1 MKKIVFCFLGLLA
14 VLYTASAQS
23 YTFNHGPYLQE
34 LSEHAVT
41 FVFTTSD
48 KGFSWVEVKPDG
60 GEAERHYTVRNGLR
74 DAYNTFNVIRVENLR
89 PDTRYQYRL
98 CSKQIADFQ
107 PYKVTFGD
115 SIVSPWRRF
124 STPDP
129 KATACSF
136 IALSDMH
143 QQPDKLGRLLNQAG
157 VGSADMI
164 FYVGDMMNYYDN
176 EETPFRSFIDKSVE
190 LFASEKP
197 FVLVRGNHE
206 TRGNMAREYA
216 RYVPKSS
223 GKYYGAYRVGDIM
236 FIVLDCG
243 EDKPDDF
250 WVYAGLTDFDGY
262 RTEQAAWFG
271 ELIRSK
277 AYKSAKWRIVMNHFP
292 PLSHM
297 ESDNPERHGI
307 QDITDKFLPL
317 YNQAKIDLMISGHT
331 HAYEFMSPDK
341 YDRLTFPVIVNST
354 ESVARI
360 DIDGRTLK
368 AKVTDTGGNTLKEFT
383 ISKYPAVSTFYKAGA

>member
-1 MKKIVFCFLGLLA
+1 MKKIFFCFLGLLA
-14 VLYTASAQS
+14 AGTVSAQA
-23 YTFNHGPYLQE
+23 YTFDHGPYLQE

-48 KGFSWVEVKPDG
+48 KGFSWVEVKPDDG
-60 GEAERHYTVRNGLR
+60 NAERYYTVKDGLR
-74 DAYNTFNVIRVENLR
+74 SAYNTFNVIRVENLR

-124 STPDP
+124 STLDP

-143 QQPDKLGRLLNQAG
+143 QQPDKLGKLLQQAG
-157 VGSADMI
+157 VETADMV

-176 EETPFRSFIDKSVE
+176 EETPFRSFLDKSVE

-216 RYVPKSS
+216 RYVPKSD
-223 GKYYGAYRVGDIM
+223 GKYYGAYRVGDIL
-236 FIVLDCG
+236 FVVLDCG

-262 RTEQAAWFG
+262 RDEQAAWFG

-297 ESDNPERHGI
+297 ESDNPEHHGI

-341 YDRLTFPVIVNST
+341 YDQLTFPVIVNST

-383 ISKYPAVSTFYKAGA
+383 IGK

>member
-157 VGSADMI
+157 VGIADMI

-236 FIVLDCG
+236 FIVFDCG

-383 ISKYPAVSTFYKAGA
+383 ISK

>member
-223 GKYYGAYRVGDIM
+223 GNYYGAYRVGDIM

-383 ISKYPAVSTFYKAGA
+383 ISK

>member
-60 GEAERHYTVRNGLR
+60 GEAKRHYPVRNGLR

-236 FIVLDCG
+236 FVVLDCG

-271 ELIRSK
+271 KLIRSK

-297 ESDNPERHGI
+297 EGDNPERHGI

-383 ISKYPAVSTFYKAGA
+383 ISK

>member
-98 CSKQIADFQ
+98 CSKLIADFQ

-236 FIVLDCG
+236 FIVFDCG

-383 ISKYPAVSTFYKAGA
+383 ISK

>member
-197 FVLVRGNHE
+197 FVLVCGNHE

-236 FIVLDCG
+236 FVVLDCG

-271 ELIRSK
+271 KLIRSK

-297 ESDNPERHGI
+297 EGDNPERHGI

-383 ISKYPAVSTFYKAGA
+383 ISK

>member
-277 AYKSAKWRIVMNHFP
+277 AYKSAKLRIVMNHFP

-383 ISKYPAVSTFYKAGA
+383 ISK

>member
-216 RYVPKSS
+216 RYGPKSS

-383 ISKYPAVSTFYKAGA
+383 ISK

>member
-236 FIVLDCG
+236 FIVFDCG

-383 ISKYPAVSTFYKAGA
+383 ISK

>member
-236 FIVLDCG
+236 FIVFDCG

-307 QDITDKFLPL
+307 QDITDNFLPL

-383 ISKYPAVSTFYKAGA
+383 ISK

>member
-236 FIVLDCG
+236 FIVFDCG

-368 AKVTDTGGNTLKEFT
+368 AKVTDTGANTLKEFT
-383 ISKYPAVSTFYKAGA
+383 ISK

>member
-14 VLYTASAQS
+14 VLYTAPAQS

-383 ISKYPAVSTFYKAGA
+383 ISK

>member
-236 FIVLDCG
+236 FIVFDCG

-292 PLSHM
+292 PLSHR

-383 ISKYPAVSTFYKAGA
+383 ISK

>member
-243 EDKPDDF
+243 EHKPD
-250 WVYAGLTDFDGY
+250 DFDGY

-383 ISKYPAVSTFYKAGA
+383 ISK

>member
-23 YTFNHGPYLQE
+23 YTLNHGPYLQE

-236 FIVLDCG
+236 FIVFDCG

-383 ISKYPAVSTFYKAGA
+383 ISK

>member
-48 KGFSWVEVKPDG
+48 KGFSWVEVKQDG
-60 GEAERHYTVRNGLR
+60 GEAKRHYTVRNGLR

-236 FIVLDCG
+236 FVVLDCG

-271 ELIRSK
+271 KLIRSK

-297 ESDNPERHGI
+297 EGDNPERHGI

-383 ISKYPAVSTFYKAGA
+383 ISK

>member
-115 SIVSPWRRF
+115 SIVSPWHRF

-383 ISKYPAVSTFYKAGA
+383 ISK

>member
-236 FIVLDCG
+236 FVVLDCG

-297 ESDNPERHGI
+297 EGDNPERHGI

-317 YNQAKIDLMISGHT
+317 YIQAKIDLMISGHT

-383 ISKYPAVSTFYKAGA
+383 ISK

>member
-48 KGFSWVEVKPDG
+48 NGFSWVEVKPDG

-383 ISKYPAVSTFYKAGA
+383 ISK

>member
-89 PDTRYQYRL
+89 PDTRYPYRL
-98 CSKQIADFQ
+98 CSKHIADFQ

-223 GKYYGAYRVGDIM
+223 GKYYGAYRMGDIM
-236 FIVLDCG
+236 FVVLDCG

-271 ELIRSK
+271 KLIRSK

-297 ESDNPERHGI
+297 EGDNPERHGI

-383 ISKYPAVSTFYKAGA
+383 ISK

>member
-216 RYVPKSS
+216 RYVLKSS

-236 FIVLDCG
+236 FVVLDCG

-297 ESDNPERHGI
+297 EGDNPERHGI

-383 ISKYPAVSTFYKAGA
+383 ISK

>member
-236 FIVLDCG
+236 FIVFDCG

-368 AKVTDTGGNTLKEFT
+368 AKVTDTGGNTLKECT
-383 ISKYPAVSTFYKAGA
+383 ISK

>member
-115 SIVSPWRRF
+115 SIVSRWYAFR
-124 STPDP
+124 TPDP
-129 KATACSF
+129 RSEECSF
-136 IALSDMH
+136 VALSDMH

-236 FIVLDCG
+236 FIVFDCG

-341 YDRLTFPVIVNST
+341 YDRLTFPVIVN
-354 ESVARI
+354 VARI

-383 ISKYPAVSTFYKAGA
+383 ISK

>member
-236 FIVLDCG
+236 FVVLDCG

-250 WVYAGLTDFDGY
+250 WVYAGLIDFDGY

-297 ESDNPERHGI
+297 EGDNPERHGI

-383 ISKYPAVSTFYKAGA
+383 ISK

>member
-107 PYKVTFGD
+107 PYQVTFGD

-383 ISKYPAVSTFYKAGA
+383 ISK